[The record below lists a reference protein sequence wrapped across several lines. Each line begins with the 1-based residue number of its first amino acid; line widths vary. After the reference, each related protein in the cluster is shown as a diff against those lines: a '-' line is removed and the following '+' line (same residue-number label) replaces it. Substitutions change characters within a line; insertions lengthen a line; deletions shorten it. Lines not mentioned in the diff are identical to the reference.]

1 MQSRRPE
8 KQQLGSRMAILVSG
22 CKDGPALAEGR
33 RVVGKSEGALEWLTH
48 THSRARKWSRVE
60 SRLLARTP
68 RIKQLGLS
76 GGRKEKKLANP
87 VEGWEPRTYIMHRI
101 DARAT
106 HAVHGRPVQRY
117 HTLLLPWP
125 VYGSQCNQSSHRLSS
140 STEW

>member
-1 MQSRRPE
+1 M
-8 KQQLGSRMAILVSG
+8 V
-22 CKDGPALAEGR
+22 D
-33 RVVGKSEGALEWLTH
+33 TH
-48 THSRARKWSRVE
+48 TLTRKKWSRVE

-106 HAVHGRPVQRY
+106 HAVHVRPVQRY

-125 VYGSQCNQSSHRLSS
+125 VYGSQCNQKALVACRRRRSG
-140 STEW
+140 EWVRSK